1 MSQTN
6 TAGQSATKTETLK
19 TLIVK
24 NTTSPD
30 EKKHGSANYVL
41 ICPVSEILNLN
52 IDKNLRIGYGNI
64 NSAKKETP
72 IHREIRESF
81 LIDPSRF
88 VQRHTGFV
96 ILCDEIILGSPG
108 DYGKN
113 VATLSNASLI
123 NGAQTQQIIK
133 DLFKD
138 FDDNDKNFYKKV
150 NVRVEIVVEKKL
162 DEQGDIKVARNSSV
176 NVTDLSRYGDQGVFD
191 ELQKSMTSYNPD
203 WKIQLK
209 ETDTEISTQQV
220 LQTVR
225 LFVTDEMQDN
235 DPSQVNIIKSY
246 RNKAVVMN
254 DFAKLHEDINKG
266 SGYSELYEFFIE
278 FAPIA
283 WSEYLKWTHDHD
295 WHKFFKKSENA
306 KRIGRYSEK
315 TKTFTLSWAL
325 VCPVLYGLKDFV
337 TDDSKPLRIE
347 YPKTFD
353 KEKYMNQA
361 FKIFKEE
368 YDYVPQDFAKN
379 TSSYYKL
386 LRYAG
391 SFK

>member
-1 MSQTN
+1 
-6 TAGQSATKTETLK
+6 
-19 TLIVK
+19 
-24 NTTSPD
+24 
-30 EKKHGSANYVL
+30 
-41 ICPVSEILNLN
+41 
-52 IDKNLRIGYGNI
+52 
-64 NSAKKETP
+64 
-72 IHREIRESF
+72 
-81 LIDPSRF
+81 
-88 VQRHTGFV
+88 
-96 ILCDEIILGSPG
+96 
-108 DYGKN
+108 
-113 VATLSNASLI
+113 
-123 NGAQTQQIIK
+123 
-133 DLFKD
+133 
-138 FDDNDKNFYKKV
+138 
-150 NVRVEIVVEKKL
+150 
-162 DEQGDIKVARNSSV
+162 
-176 NVTDLSRYGDQGVFD
+176 GDQGVFD